1 MEKWPV
7 SGNNVLSLFFKLM
20 KLVRFSHTFQQD
32 KQSAAGGSPESST
45 YALVGDA
52 GIPKHLRG

>member
-1 MEKWPV
+1 MIQRAKKDDLQ
-7 SGNNVLSLFFKLM
+7 GILM
-20 KLVRFSHTFQQD
+20 KAVRFSHTFQQD

-45 YALVGDA
+45 YTQVGDA